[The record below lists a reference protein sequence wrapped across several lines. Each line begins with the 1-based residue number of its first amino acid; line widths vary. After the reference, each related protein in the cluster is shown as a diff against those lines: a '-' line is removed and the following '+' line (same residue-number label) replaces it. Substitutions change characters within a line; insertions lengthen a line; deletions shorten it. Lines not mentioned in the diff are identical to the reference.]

1 MVGTPRHAFGF
12 REAALGSLTQVLK
25 KQSRG
30 NCDGRD
36 RSICGIREP
45 VAALSVRNDTERR
58 APFVGSQRQQT
69 FLAQLPALEEVT
81 SGLAKD
87 LLIQARNS
95 LPMSGAI
102 GTAPLLSP
110 LETPSAPIVATP
122 QTESAKQADQTIIR
136 DKKSRRP
143 HQKYV
148 RVKRKQMREASTVA
162 VGHNAY
168 AEPAGQRNY

>member
-45 VAALSVRNDTERR
+45 VAALSVLNDTERR

-69 FLAQLPALEEVT
+69 FLAQLPALCRESLGNRT
-81 SGLAKD
+81 RASSQD
-87 LLIQARNS
+87 QAACSSRQRRRK
-95 LPMSGAI
+95 
-102 GTAPLLSP
+102 PL
-110 LETPSAPIVATP
+110 
-122 QTESAKQADQTIIR
+122 
-136 DKKSRRP
+136 
-143 HQKYV
+143 
-148 RVKRKQMREASTVA
+148 
-162 VGHNAY
+162 
-168 AEPAGQRNY
+168 